1 MRFKNKLG
9 VVILG
14 LLCQLLFFAPGSLE
28 SLRARDSSS
37 EYIVVLPASL
47 PEKEHLILV
56 SLLPVTVEAKIVGA
70 VAVYDD
76 ATSAR
81 TADYLELYDNA
92 GQVVAIGWFDR
103 FGIERM
109 AIDRGLLE
117 DQDELKGVFVL
128 VLKGDSA

>member
-1 MRFKNKLG
+1 
-9 VVILG
+9 
-14 LLCQLLFFAPGSLE
+14 
-28 SLRARDSSS
+28 
-37 EYIVVLPASL
+37 
-47 PEKEHLILV
+47 
-56 SLLPVTVEAKIVGA
+56 
-70 VAVYDD
+70 VYDD

-117 DQDELKGVFVL
+117 DQDELKGIFVL